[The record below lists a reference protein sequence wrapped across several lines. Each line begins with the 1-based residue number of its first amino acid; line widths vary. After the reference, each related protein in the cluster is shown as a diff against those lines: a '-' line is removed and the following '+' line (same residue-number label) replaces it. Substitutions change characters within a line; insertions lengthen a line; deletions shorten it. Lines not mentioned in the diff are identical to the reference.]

1 MAREITTSID
11 IAASASAV
19 WAILTDFASYSEWNP
34 FVRLIRGDL
43 KEGAKLE
50 VMLDTPNRNPMTFN
64 PTLVKLTSD
73 RELRWLGRMWGIPGI
88 FSGEH
93 YFQIEPA
100 SDSTVRFVQGEH
112 FSGLTVP
119 FAWSRIADDTR
130 AGFVSM
136 NEALKRLAE
145 AG

>member
-11 IAASASAV
+11 IAAPASAV

-34 FVRLIRGDL
+34 FVRLIKGDL
-43 KEGAKLE
+43 QEGAKLE

-64 PTLVKLTSD
+64 PTLVKLTLE
-73 RELRWLGRMWGIPGI
+73 RELRWLGRMWSIPGI
-88 FSGEH
+88 FTGEH

-100 SDSTVRFVQGEH
+100 GENSIRFTHGER
-112 FSGLTVP
+112 FTGLTVP
-119 FAWSRIADDTR
+119 FAWSKVADDTR

>member
-11 IAASASAV
+11 IAAPASAV

-34 FVRLIRGDL
+34 FVRLIKGDL
-43 KEGAKLE
+43 QEGAKLQ

-64 PTLVKLTSD
+64 PTLVKLTPQ
-73 RELRWLGRMWGIPGI
+73 RELRWLGRMWSIPGI
-88 FSGEH
+88 FTGEH
-93 YFQIEPA
+93 FFQIEPA
-100 SDSTVRFVQGEH
+100 GESAVRFVQGEH

-119 FAWSRIADDTR
+119 FEWSRIADDTR

>member
-1 MAREITTSID
+1 M
-11 IAASASAV
+11 
-19 WAILTDFASYSEWNP
+19 
-34 FVRLIRGDL
+34 RLIKGDL
-43 KEGAKLE
+43 QEGAKLE

-64 PTLVKLTSD
+64 PTLVKLTLE
-73 RELRWLGRMWGIPGI
+73 RELRWLGRMWSIPGI
-88 FSGEH
+88 FTGEH
-93 YFQIEPA
+93 FFQIEPVGENA
-100 SDSTVRFVQGEH
+100 VRFVQGEH
-112 FSGLTVP
+112 FSGVVVP

>member
-1 MAREITTSID
+1 MAREITTSIE
-11 IAASASAV
+11 IAAPASAV

-34 FVRLIRGDL
+34 FVRLIKGDL
-43 KEGAKLE
+43 QEGAKLE

-64 PTLVKLTSD
+64 PTLVKLTPQ
-73 RELRWLGRMWGIPGI
+73 RELRWLGRMWSIPGI
-88 FSGEH
+88 FTGEH
-93 YFQIEPA
+93 FFQIEPA
-100 SDSTVRFVQGEH
+100 GESAVRFVQGEH